1 MSHEVYL
8 NVFNWGTRT
17 FCKMCTPVE
26 NNTNF
31 TRTGIYNK
39 AEILTNNY
47 VEILT
52 LLGLQLNSSQ
62 LTKRSPAYR

>member
-1 MSHEVYL
+1 MYL
-8 NVFNWGTRT
+8 TGVRGLFY
-17 FCKMCTPVE
+17 KMCTPVK

-39 AEILTNNY
+39 AEIITNNY

-52 LLGLQLNSSQ
+52 LLGLQLSSSQ
-62 LTKRSPAYR
+62 LTKRSPSYR